1 MRLTKYGRMA
11 GPSQHARLCEH
22 CGHPV
27 PHTRRGRPRR
37 YCSQACRTAAWAR
50 RKDATPE
57 PLPEISEAISAVLNS
72 PTATTEVLA
81 GLTAQLR
88 SGERSGA
95 ASNDLIRALFGA
107 YDAAISQAVTANPI
121 GQTPSPSDGSSL

>member
-1 MRLTKYGRMA
+1 MCLTKYGRMT
-11 GPSQHARLCEH
+11 GTPQHARLCEH

-27 PHTRRGRPRR
+27 PHTGRGRPRR

-57 PLPEISEAISAVLNS
+57 PLPQISEAIAAVLNS
-72 PTATTEVLA
+72 PAATTEVLA

-88 SGERSGA
+88 SGERSGTA
-95 ASNDLIRALFGA
+95 NNDLIQALFGA
-107 YDAAISQAVTANPI
+107 YDAAISRAVSANPM
-121 GQTPSPSDGSSL
+121 GQTQPPSDGSHL